1 MQVRLATCKPEIAAC
16 YPVMKQLRLDQP
28 WMADADT
35 FVTTVQ
41 RLQQQERYQLASM
54 VLQETGSVVAVA
66 GYRIGESLA
75 NGKELYVYG
84 ELPAAM
90 LAAA

>member
-1 MQVRLATCKPEIAAC
+1 
-16 YPVMKQLRLDQP
+16 MKQLRLDQP

-35 FVTTVQ
+35 FTNTVQ
-41 RLQQQERYQLASM
+41 RMQQQERYQLASM
-54 VLQETGSVVAVA
+54 VLQETGAVVALA

-84 ELPAAM
+84 KLS
-90 LAAA
+90 AAAFVCCCC